1 MDRSEWGIVMIPG
14 RYRKEYIMHRMI
26 TLIFILVIG
35 SLSVMQSTSAQTT
48 SSQTSVMQSTS
59 AQTTSSQTSVMQS
72 TSAQTTSSQATGTI
86 TITDTETS
94 GGTSTT
100 NIVIVDALG
109 NPISLAFT
117 INPGPPGGNKT
128 KAKAIVNGLATI
140 TGSTVT
146 QNKDGTGN
154 RTNIVTSTAMGTNT
168 IKSISITP
176 GNGEKDP
183 VNLPPPS
190 RDPLQVSLELSGTTS
205 AEDFSGLVSLVVCGG
220 SANTNGLSIS
230 EILDGLAWQI
240 NEKCAMTASVTNNK
254 LIIDNVE
261 PGIIFVV
268 SLGDQELEV
277 TFSVDLV
284 S

>member
-1 MDRSEWGIVMIPG
+1 MDRSDWGIVMIPG

-59 AQTTSSQTSVMQS
+59 AQTTSSQ
-72 TSAQTTSSQATGTI
+72 ATGTI
-86 TITDTETS
+86 TVTDTETS

-109 NPISLAFT
+109 NPISFAFT

-146 QNKDGTGN
+146 QNKDGRGN

-168 IKSISITP
+168 IQSISITP

-205 AEDFSGLVSLVVCGG
+205 AEDFSGLVSLVVCGE
-220 SANTNGLSIS
+220 SANTNGQSIS
-230 EILDGLAWQI
+230 DILGGLALQI
-240 NEKCAMTASVTNNK
+240 YQKCAMPASVTNNK

-284 S
+284 P